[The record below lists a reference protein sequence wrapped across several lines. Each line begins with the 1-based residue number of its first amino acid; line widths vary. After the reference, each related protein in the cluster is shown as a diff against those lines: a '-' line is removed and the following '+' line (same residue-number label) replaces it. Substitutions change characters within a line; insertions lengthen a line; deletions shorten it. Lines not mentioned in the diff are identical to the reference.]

1 MSFLYYPSNPNSNFY
16 QIPQKKKQIIVL
28 RTMFLLKLLLN
39 LITGK
44 YLEFNKANSK
54 IYTRSSAGNIF
65 WGTC

>member
-44 YLEFNKANSK
+44 YLQFNKAN
-54 IYTRSSAGNIF
+54 
-65 WGTC
+65 